1 MPPNRAALVFA
12 LGVAG
17 AGSAWAQG
25 TEIWKCLDDRG
36 RPLYTSDRRDTAGK
50 KCELV
55 AREVS
60 VVPVQPATKPA
71 APGAKAP
78 SPAGFPKESSA
89 DRAAS
94 KAKQRDTLEKELAQE
109 QHLLADA
116 KRKLSEQES
125 VRSGEEKNYAKVL
138 ARLLPYRDAVEVHE
152 KNIEALRR
160 ELNNLAR

>member
-1 MPPNRAALVFA
+1 MPPNRAAFVFA
-12 LGVAG
+12 LGIAG

-55 AREVS
+55 SREVS
-60 VVPVQPATKPA
+60 VVPVPAAIKPA
-71 APGAKAP
+71 AKAP
-78 SPAGFPKESSA
+78 SPPGFPKESSA

-94 KAKQRDTLEKELAQE
+94 KAKQRNTLEKELNQE

-125 VRSGEEKNYAKVL
+125 VRSGDERNYAKVL
-138 ARLLPYRDAVEVHE
+138 ARLQPYRDAVEVHE
-152 KNIEALRR
+152 KNIEALKR

>member
-1 MPPNRAALVFA
+1 MPANRAVFVFA
-12 LGVAG
+12 LAIAC
-17 AGSAWAQG
+17 AGSASAQG

-55 AREVS
+55 SREVS
-60 VVPVQPATKPA
+60 VVPVPAASKPA
-71 APGAKAP
+71 AKAP

-94 KAKQRDTLEKELAQE
+94 KAKQRDTLEKELTQE
-109 QHLLADA
+109 QHLLAGA
-116 KRKLSEQES
+116 RRKLGEQES
-125 VRSGEEKNYAKVL
+125 VRSGDEKNYAKVL
-138 ARLLPYRDAVEVHE
+138 ARLQPYKDAVEVHE